1 MKKGVRKYTKSP
13 KKFGPARK
21 LHSRDELILVLMK
34 LRLDVTNTLLC
45 DIFNISEGL
54 CSTIIN
60 TWIPMLASHLKP
72 LIFWP
77 AKEAILQHMPPDL
90 GKKYPQLRCTIDC
103 TEIFI
108 QGFIILGCALRLLRV
123 EISCAKQNVL
133 ARRKCATGYF
143 APCFIQK
150 PRHLELQQLTW
161 SDYKK
166 QNTAKYLIGITPN
179 GTISFISEG
188 YGGRS
193 SDKTITQ
200 DSGSLELVDPGDVI
214 LADRGLTVA
223 SDLVRRQVKLEIP
236 PPSSCWIQQTAAA
249 VEKTKKVANARI
261 HVERAIDVDG
271 TPAMFARGTGRD
283 FDL

>member
-1 MKKGVRKYTKSP
+1 MKKGVRKFTKSP
-13 KKFGPARK
+13 KKFGPERK

-45 DIFNISEGL
+45 DIFHISEGL

-103 TEIFI
+103 TEIFM
-108 QGFIILGCALRLLRV
+108 
-123 EISCAKQNVL
+123 
-133 ARRKCATGYF
+133 
-143 APCFIQK
+143 QK
-150 PRHLELQQLTW
+150 PRRLELQQLTW

-166 QNTAKYLIGITPN
+166 HNTAKYLIGITPN
-179 GTISFISEG
+179 GTISFLSEG

-193 SDKTITQ
+193 SNKTITK
-200 DSGSLELVDPGDVI
+200 DSGFLELVDPGDVI
-214 LADRGLTVA
+214 LADRGFTIA
-223 SDLVRRQVKLEIP
+223 SDLVRKQVKLEIP
-236 PPSSCWIQQTAAA
+236 PPSSGWIQQTAAA
-249 VEKTKKVANARI
+249 VAKTKKVANARI
-261 HVERAIDVDG
+261 HVERAIGRIKWFAILQNTVPINMLPLLDDIVVVCAALSNLRPPLVG
-271 TPAMFARGTGRD
+271 T
-283 FDL
+283 